1 MGSGL
6 VFTGKGPAAALWGL
20 GKRWL
25 VWLVWLVS
33 RDESGLVAAK
43 REKMASGRG
52 RLLALKVMV

>member
-1 MGSGL
+1 L
-6 VFTGKGPAAALWGL
+6 VFKGKGLAAVLWGL

-25 VWLVWLVS
+25 VWLVWPVS